1 MIKHFRIKNNFL
13 LSGLFF
19 LVTLFSVGSSLVS
32 CSDSEKIVTQ
42 TEEKIVYVDGNWMVV
57 ASKEVTV
64 MTGESVTLNV
74 SVGGEEE
81 LKPEYTCTSKDAN
94 IATVAVSE
102 DNNSIIIT
110 GVADG
115 STAISIECPTNT
127 KPLVAT
133 IPVTVKQNAIRILA
147 IGNSFSQDAVEQ
159 YLHELAEAEG
169 ISTIIGNMFIGG
181 CSLER
186 HVKNARENAPAYA
199 YRKIGTDGKK
209 REKGKMS
216 LEMVLADEDWDYVS
230 LQQASTFSG
239 MYETYEASLPEL
251 IEYVKARLPKKTKL
265 MLHQT
270 WAYASTSNH
279 GGFKNYNRDQL
290 TMYHAIVDAVKKAG
304 KAYKIKMIIPTG
316 TAIQNARTSFIGD
329 HMNRDGHHLD
339 VKVGRYTAACTWF
352 ERIFKRN
359 VIGNPYAPESLD
371 EARKAVAQKA
381 AHAAV
386 KHPYKVTDLSER
398 R

>member
-1 MIKHFRIKNNFL
+1 MKQY
-13 LSGLFF
+13 
-19 LVTLFSVGSSLVS
+19 
-32 CSDSEKIVTQ
+32 KIVAICMCILLLLAGGAYAQ
-42 TEEKIVYVDGNWMVV
+42 QK
-57 ASKEVTV
+57 TV
-64 MTGESVTLNV
+64 
-74 SVGGEEE
+74 
-81 LKPEYTCTSKDAN
+81 
-94 IATVAVSE
+94 
-102 DNNSIIIT
+102 
-110 GVADG
+110 
-115 STAISIECPTNT
+115 
-127 KPLVAT
+127 
-133 IPVTVKQNAIRILA
+133 RILA

-186 HVKNARENAPAYA
+186 HVKNARDNAPAYA

-216 LEMVLADEDWDYVS
+216 LETVLADEDWDYVS
-230 LQQASTFSG
+230 LQQASPFSG

-270 WAYASTSNH
+270 WAYASTSKH
-279 GGFKNYNRDQL
+279 SGFKNYNCNQL
-290 TMYHAIVDAVKKAG
+290 TMYQAIADAVKKAA
-304 KAYKIKMIIPTG
+304 KANKIKIVIPSG

-329 HMNRDGHHLD
+329 HLNRDGYHLD
-339 VKVGRYTAACTWF
+339 VKVGRYIAACTWF
-352 ERIFKRN
+352 ERIFKHN
-359 VIGNPYAPESLD
+359 VVGNPYAPEGLD

-386 KHPYKVTDLSER
+386 KHPYKVTDLFITN
-398 R
+398 

>member
-1 MIKHFRIKNNFL
+1 MKQY
-13 LSGLFF
+13 
-19 LVTLFSVGSSLVS
+19 
-32 CSDSEKIVTQ
+32 KIVV
-42 TEEKIVYVDGNWMVV
+42 ICMCILLLLAGGVY
-57 ASKEVTV
+57 AQQKTV
-64 MTGESVTLNV
+64 
-74 SVGGEEE
+74 
-81 LKPEYTCTSKDAN
+81 
-94 IATVAVSE
+94 
-102 DNNSIIIT
+102 
-110 GVADG
+110 
-115 STAISIECPTNT
+115 
-127 KPLVAT
+127 
-133 IPVTVKQNAIRILA
+133 RILA

-186 HVKNARENAPAYA
+186 HVKNARDNAPAYA

-216 LEMVLADEDWDYVS
+216 LETVLADEDWDYVS
-230 LQQASTFSG
+230 LQQASPFSG

-270 WAYASTSNH
+270 WAYASTSRH
-279 GGFKNYNRDQL
+279 SGFKNYNCNQL
-290 TMYHAIVDAVKKAG
+290 TMYQVIADAVKKAA
-304 KAYKIKMIIPTG
+304 KANKIKIVIPSG

-329 HMNRDGHHLD
+329 HLNRDGYHLD
-339 VKVGRYTAACTWF
+339 VKIGRYTAACTWF
-352 ERIFKRN
+352 ERIFKHN
-359 VIGNPYAPESLD
+359 VVGNPYTPEGLD

-386 KHPYKVTDLSER
+386 KHPYKVTDLSITN
-398 R
+398 

>member
-1 MIKHFRIKNNFL
+1 MKQY
-13 LSGLFF
+13 
-19 LVTLFSVGSSLVS
+19 
-32 CSDSEKIVTQ
+32 KIVV
-42 TEEKIVYVDGNWMVV
+42 ICMCILLLLAGGVY
-57 ASKEVTV
+57 AQQKTV
-64 MTGESVTLNV
+64 
-74 SVGGEEE
+74 
-81 LKPEYTCTSKDAN
+81 
-94 IATVAVSE
+94 
-102 DNNSIIIT
+102 
-110 GVADG
+110 
-115 STAISIECPTNT
+115 
-127 KPLVAT
+127 
-133 IPVTVKQNAIRILA
+133 RILA

-186 HVKNARENAPAYA
+186 HVKNARDNAPAYA

-216 LEMVLADEDWDYVS
+216 LEAVLADEAWDYVS
-230 LQQASTFSG
+230 LQQASPFSG

-270 WAYASTSNH
+270 WAYASTSKH
-279 GGFKNYNRDQL
+279 SGFKNYNCNQL
-290 TMYHAIVDAVKKAG
+290 TMYQAIADAVKKAA
-304 KAYKIKMIIPTG
+304 KANKIKIVIPSG

-329 HMNRDGHHLD
+329 HLNRDGYHLD
-339 VKVGRYTAACTWF
+339 VKIGRYTAACTWF
-352 ERIFKRN
+352 ERIFKHN
-359 VIGNPYAPESLD
+359 VVGNPYTPEGLD

-386 KHPYKVTDLSER
+386 KHPYKVTDLSITN
-398 R
+398 

>member
-1 MIKHFRIKNNFL
+1 MKQY
-13 LSGLFF
+13 
-19 LVTLFSVGSSLVS
+19 
-32 CSDSEKIVTQ
+32 KIVV
-42 TEEKIVYVDGNWMVV
+42 ICMCILLLLAGGVY
-57 ASKEVTV
+57 AQQKTV
-64 MTGESVTLNV
+64 
-74 SVGGEEE
+74 
-81 LKPEYTCTSKDAN
+81 
-94 IATVAVSE
+94 
-102 DNNSIIIT
+102 
-110 GVADG
+110 
-115 STAISIECPTNT
+115 
-127 KPLVAT
+127 
-133 IPVTVKQNAIRILA
+133 RILA

-186 HVKNARENAPAYA
+186 HVKNARDNAPAYA

-216 LEMVLADEDWDYVS
+216 LEAVLADEDWDYVS
-230 LQQASTFSG
+230 LQQASPFSG

-270 WAYASTSNH
+270 WAYASTSRH
-279 GGFKNYNRDQL
+279 SGFKNYNCNQL
-290 TMYHAIVDAVKKAG
+290 TMYQAIADAVKKAA
-304 KAYKIKMIIPTG
+304 KANKIKIVIPSG

-329 HMNRDGHHLD
+329 HLNRDGYHLD
-339 VKVGRYTAACTWF
+339 VKIGRYTAACTWF
-352 ERIFKRN
+352 ERIFKHN
-359 VIGNPYAPESLD
+359 VVGNPYAPEGLD

-386 KHPYKVTDLSER
+386 KHPYKVTDLSITN
-398 R
+398 

>member
-1 MIKHFRIKNNFL
+1 MKQY
-13 LSGLFF
+13 
-19 LVTLFSVGSSLVS
+19 
-32 CSDSEKIVTQ
+32 KIVV
-42 TEEKIVYVDGNWMVV
+42 ICMCILLLLAGGVY
-57 ASKEVTV
+57 AQQKTV
-64 MTGESVTLNV
+64 
-74 SVGGEEE
+74 
-81 LKPEYTCTSKDAN
+81 
-94 IATVAVSE
+94 
-102 DNNSIIIT
+102 
-110 GVADG
+110 
-115 STAISIECPTNT
+115 
-127 KPLVAT
+127 
-133 IPVTVKQNAIRILA
+133 RILA

-186 HVKNARENAPAYA
+186 HVKNARDNAPAYA

-216 LEMVLADEDWDYVS
+216 LETVLADEDWDYVS
-230 LQQASTFSG
+230 LQQASPFSG

-270 WAYASTSNH
+270 WAYASTSRH
-279 GGFKNYNRDQL
+279 SGFKNYNCNQL
-290 TMYHAIVDAVKKAG
+290 TMYQAIADAVKKAA
-304 KAYKIKMIIPTG
+304 KANKIKIVIPSG

-329 HMNRDGHHLD
+329 HLNRDGYHLD
-339 VKVGRYTAACTWF
+339 VKIGRYTAACTWF
-352 ERIFKRN
+352 ERIFKHN
-359 VIGNPYAPESLD
+359 VVRNPYAPEGLD

-386 KHPYKVTDLSER
+386 KHPYKVTELSITN
-398 R
+398 

>member
-1 MIKHFRIKNNFL
+1 MKQY
-13 LSGLFF
+13 
-19 LVTLFSVGSSLVS
+19 
-32 CSDSEKIVTQ
+32 KIVVICMCILLLLAGGAYAQ
-42 TEEKIVYVDGNWMVV
+42 QK
-57 ASKEVTV
+57 TV
-64 MTGESVTLNV
+64 
-74 SVGGEEE
+74 
-81 LKPEYTCTSKDAN
+81 
-94 IATVAVSE
+94 
-102 DNNSIIIT
+102 
-110 GVADG
+110 
-115 STAISIECPTNT
+115 
-127 KPLVAT
+127 
-133 IPVTVKQNAIRILA
+133 RILA

-186 HVKNARENAPAYA
+186 HVKNARDNAPAYA
-199 YRKIGTDGKK
+199 YRKIGTEGKK

-216 LEMVLADEDWDYVS
+216 LETVLADEDWDYVS
-230 LQQASTFSG
+230 LQQASPFSG

-270 WAYASTSNH
+270 WAYASTSKH
-279 GGFKNYNRDQL
+279 SGFKNYNCNQL
-290 TMYHAIVDAVKKAG
+290 TMYQAIADAVKKAA
-304 KAYKIKMIIPTG
+304 KANKIKIVIPSG

-329 HMNRDGHHLD
+329 HLNRDGYHLD

-352 ERIFKRN
+352 ERIFKHN
-359 VIGNPYAPESLD
+359 VVGNPYAPEGLD

-386 KHPYKVTDLSER
+386 KHPYKVTDLFITN
-398 R
+398 

>member
-1 MIKHFRIKNNFL
+1 MNVMKQYRNVVICMCIL
-13 LSGLFF
+13 LLLAG
-19 LVTLFSVGSSLVS
+19 G
-32 CSDSEKIVTQ
+32 
-42 TEEKIVYVDGNWMVV
+42 VY
-57 ASKEVTV
+57 AQQKTV
-64 MTGESVTLNV
+64 
-74 SVGGEEE
+74 
-81 LKPEYTCTSKDAN
+81 
-94 IATVAVSE
+94 
-102 DNNSIIIT
+102 
-110 GVADG
+110 
-115 STAISIECPTNT
+115 
-127 KPLVAT
+127 
-133 IPVTVKQNAIRILA
+133 RILA

-186 HVKNARENAPAYA
+186 HVKNARDNAPAYA

-216 LEMVLADEDWDYVS
+216 LEAVLADEAWDYVS
-230 LQQASTFSG
+230 LQQASPFSG

-270 WAYASTSNH
+270 WAYASTSKH
-279 GGFKNYNRDQL
+279 SGFKNYNCNQL
-290 TMYHAIVDAVKKAG
+290 TMYQAIADAVKKAA
-304 KAYKIKMIIPTG
+304 KANKIKIVIPSG

-329 HMNRDGHHLD
+329 HLNRDGYHLD
-339 VKVGRYTAACTWF
+339 VKIGRYTAACTWF
-352 ERIFKRN
+352 ERIFKHN
-359 VIGNPYAPESLD
+359 VVGNPYAPEGLD

-386 KHPYKVTDLSER
+386 KHPYKVTELSITN
-398 R
+398 

>member
-1 MIKHFRIKNNFL
+1 MKQY
-13 LSGLFF
+13 
-19 LVTLFSVGSSLVS
+19 
-32 CSDSEKIVTQ
+32 KIVV
-42 TEEKIVYVDGNWMVV
+42 ICMCILLLLAGGVY
-57 ASKEVTV
+57 AQQKTV
-64 MTGESVTLNV
+64 
-74 SVGGEEE
+74 
-81 LKPEYTCTSKDAN
+81 
-94 IATVAVSE
+94 
-102 DNNSIIIT
+102 
-110 GVADG
+110 
-115 STAISIECPTNT
+115 
-127 KPLVAT
+127 
-133 IPVTVKQNAIRILA
+133 RILA

-186 HVKNARENAPAYA
+186 HVKNARDNAPAYA

-216 LEMVLADEDWDYVS
+216 LETVLADEDWDYVS
-230 LQQASTFSG
+230 LQQASPFSG

-270 WAYASTSNH
+270 WAYASTSRH
-279 GGFKNYNRDQL
+279 SGFKNYNCNQL
-290 TMYHAIVDAVKKAG
+290 TMYQAIADAVKKAA
-304 KAYKIKMIIPTG
+304 KANKIKIVIPSG

-329 HMNRDGHHLD
+329 HLNLDGYHLD
-339 VKVGRYTAACTWF
+339 VKIGRYTAACTWF
-352 ERIFKRN
+352 ERIFKHD
-359 VIGNPYAPESLD
+359 VVGNPYTPEGLD

-386 KHPYKVTDLSER
+386 KHPYKVTDLSITN
-398 R
+398 

>member
-1 MIKHFRIKNNFL
+1 MKQY
-13 LSGLFF
+13 
-19 LVTLFSVGSSLVS
+19 
-32 CSDSEKIVTQ
+32 KIVVICMCILLLLAGGAYAQ
-42 TEEKIVYVDGNWMVV
+42 QK
-57 ASKEVTV
+57 TV
-64 MTGESVTLNV
+64 
-74 SVGGEEE
+74 
-81 LKPEYTCTSKDAN
+81 
-94 IATVAVSE
+94 
-102 DNNSIIIT
+102 
-110 GVADG
+110 
-115 STAISIECPTNT
+115 
-127 KPLVAT
+127 
-133 IPVTVKQNAIRILA
+133 RILA

-186 HVKNARENAPAYA
+186 HVKNARDNAPAYA

-216 LEMVLADEDWDYVS
+216 LETVLADEDWDYVS
-230 LQQASTFSG
+230 LQQASPFSG

-270 WAYASTSNH
+270 WAYASTSKH
-279 GGFKNYNRDQL
+279 SGFKNYNCNQL
-290 TMYHAIVDAVKKAG
+290 TMYQAIADAVKKAA
-304 KAYKIKMIIPTG
+304 KANKIKIVIPSG

-329 HMNRDGHHLD
+329 HLNRDGYHLD
-339 VKVGRYTAACTWF
+339 VKIGRYTAACTWF
-352 ERIFKRN
+352 ERIFKHN
-359 VIGNPYAPESLD
+359 VVGNPYTPEGLD

-386 KHPYKVTDLSER
+386 KHPYKVTDLSITN
-398 R
+398 

>member
-1 MIKHFRIKNNFL
+1 MKQY
-13 LSGLFF
+13 
-19 LVTLFSVGSSLVS
+19 
-32 CSDSEKIVTQ
+32 KIVVICMCILLLLAGGAYAQ
-42 TEEKIVYVDGNWMVV
+42 QK
-57 ASKEVTV
+57 TV
-64 MTGESVTLNV
+64 
-74 SVGGEEE
+74 
-81 LKPEYTCTSKDAN
+81 
-94 IATVAVSE
+94 
-102 DNNSIIIT
+102 
-110 GVADG
+110 
-115 STAISIECPTNT
+115 
-127 KPLVAT
+127 
-133 IPVTVKQNAIRILA
+133 RILA

-186 HVKNARENAPAYA
+186 HVKNARDNAPAYA

-216 LEMVLADEDWDYVS
+216 LEAVLADEDWDYVS
-230 LQQASTFSG
+230 LQQASPFSG

-270 WAYASTSNH
+270 WAYASTSRH
-279 GGFKNYNRDQL
+279 SGFKNYNCNQL
-290 TMYHAIVDAVKKAG
+290 TMYQAIADAVKKAA
-304 KAYKIKMIIPTG
+304 KANKIKIVIPSG

-329 HMNRDGHHLD
+329 HLNRDGYHLD
-339 VKVGRYTAACTWF
+339 VKIGRYTAACTWF
-352 ERIFKRN
+352 ERIFKHN
-359 VIGNPYAPESLD
+359 VVGNPYAPEGLD

-386 KHPYKVTDLSER
+386 KHPYKVTELSITN
-398 R
+398 

>member
-1 MIKHFRIKNNFL
+1 MKQY
-13 LSGLFF
+13 
-19 LVTLFSVGSSLVS
+19 
-32 CSDSEKIVTQ
+32 KIVVICMCILLLLAGGAYAQ
-42 TEEKIVYVDGNWMVV
+42 QK
-57 ASKEVTV
+57 TV
-64 MTGESVTLNV
+64 
-74 SVGGEEE
+74 
-81 LKPEYTCTSKDAN
+81 
-94 IATVAVSE
+94 
-102 DNNSIIIT
+102 
-110 GVADG
+110 
-115 STAISIECPTNT
+115 
-127 KPLVAT
+127 
-133 IPVTVKQNAIRILA
+133 RILA

-186 HVKNARENAPAYA
+186 HVKNARDNDPAYA

-216 LEMVLADEDWDYVS
+216 LETVLADEDWDYVS
-230 LQQASTFSG
+230 LQQASPFSG

-270 WAYASTSNH
+270 WAYASTSRH
-279 GGFKNYNRDQL
+279 SGFKNYNCNQL
-290 TMYHAIVDAVKKAG
+290 TMYQAIADAVKKAA
-304 KAYKIKMIIPTG
+304 KANKIKIVIPSG

-329 HMNRDGHHLD
+329 HLNRDGYHLD
-339 VKVGRYTAACTWF
+339 VKIGRYTAACTWF
-352 ERIFKRN
+352 ERIFKHN
-359 VIGNPYAPESLD
+359 VVGNPYTPEGLD

-386 KHPYKVTDLSER
+386 KHPYKVTDLSITN
-398 R
+398 

>member
-1 MIKHFRIKNNFL
+1 MKQY
-13 LSGLFF
+13 
-19 LVTLFSVGSSLVS
+19 
-32 CSDSEKIVTQ
+32 KIVVICMCILLLLA
-42 TEEKIVYVDGNWMVV
+42 EGVY
-57 ASKEVTV
+57 AQQKTV
-64 MTGESVTLNV
+64 
-74 SVGGEEE
+74 
-81 LKPEYTCTSKDAN
+81 
-94 IATVAVSE
+94 
-102 DNNSIIIT
+102 
-110 GVADG
+110 
-115 STAISIECPTNT
+115 
-127 KPLVAT
+127 
-133 IPVTVKQNAIRILA
+133 RILA

-186 HVKNARENAPAYA
+186 HVKNARDNAPAYA

-216 LEMVLADEDWDYVS
+216 LETVLADEDWDYVS
-230 LQQASTFSG
+230 LQQASPFSG

-270 WAYASTSNH
+270 WAYASTSRH
-279 GGFKNYNRDQL
+279 SGFKNYNCNQL
-290 TMYHAIVDAVKKAG
+290 TMYQAIADAVKKAA
-304 KAYKIKMIIPTG
+304 KANKIKIVIPSG

-329 HMNRDGHHLD
+329 HLNRDGYHLD
-339 VKVGRYTAACTWF
+339 VKIGRYTAACTWF
-352 ERIFKRN
+352 ERIFKHN
-359 VIGNPYAPESLD
+359 VVGNPYAPEGLD

-386 KHPYKVTDLSER
+386 KHPYKVTELSITN
-398 R
+398 

>member
-1 MIKHFRIKNNFL
+1 MKQY
-13 LSGLFF
+13 
-19 LVTLFSVGSSLVS
+19 
-32 CSDSEKIVTQ
+32 KIVV
-42 TEEKIVYVDGNWMVV
+42 ICMCILLLLAGGVY
-57 ASKEVTV
+57 AQQKTV
-64 MTGESVTLNV
+64 
-74 SVGGEEE
+74 
-81 LKPEYTCTSKDAN
+81 
-94 IATVAVSE
+94 
-102 DNNSIIIT
+102 
-110 GVADG
+110 
-115 STAISIECPTNT
+115 
-127 KPLVAT
+127 
-133 IPVTVKQNAIRILA
+133 RILA

-186 HVKNARENAPAYA
+186 HVKNARDNAPAYA

-216 LEMVLADEDWDYVS
+216 LEAVLADEDWDYVS
-230 LQQASTFSG
+230 LQQASPFSG

-270 WAYASTSNH
+270 WAYASTSRH
-279 GGFKNYNRDQL
+279 SGFKNYNCNQL
-290 TMYHAIVDAVKKAG
+290 TMYQAIADAVKKAA
-304 KAYKIKMIIPTG
+304 KANKIKIVIPSG

-329 HMNRDGHHLD
+329 HLNRDGYHLD
-339 VKVGRYTAACTWF
+339 VKIGRYTAACTWF
-352 ERIFKRN
+352 ERIFKHN
-359 VIGNPYAPESLD
+359 VVGNPYTPEGLD

-386 KHPYKVTDLSER
+386 KHPYKVTELSITN
-398 R
+398 

>member
-1 MIKHFRIKNNFL
+1 MKQY
-13 LSGLFF
+13 
-19 LVTLFSVGSSLVS
+19 
-32 CSDSEKIVTQ
+32 KIVV
-42 TEEKIVYVDGNWMVV
+42 ICMCILLLLAGGVY
-57 ASKEVTV
+57 AQQKTV
-64 MTGESVTLNV
+64 
-74 SVGGEEE
+74 
-81 LKPEYTCTSKDAN
+81 
-94 IATVAVSE
+94 
-102 DNNSIIIT
+102 
-110 GVADG
+110 
-115 STAISIECPTNT
+115 
-127 KPLVAT
+127 
-133 IPVTVKQNAIRILA
+133 RILA

-186 HVKNARENAPAYA
+186 HVKNARNNAPAYA

-216 LEMVLADEDWDYVS
+216 LEAVLADEDWDYVS
-230 LQQASTFSG
+230 LQQASPFSG

-270 WAYASTSNH
+270 WAYASTSRH
-279 GGFKNYNRDQL
+279 SGFKNYNCNQL
-290 TMYHAIVDAVKKAG
+290 TMYQAIADAVKKAA
-304 KAYKIKMIIPTG
+304 KANKIKIVIPSG

-329 HMNRDGHHLD
+329 HLNRDGYHLD
-339 VKVGRYTAACTWF
+339 VKIGRYTAACTWF
-352 ERIFKRN
+352 ERIFKHN
-359 VIGNPYAPESLD
+359 VVGNPYTPEGLD

-386 KHPYKVTDLSER
+386 KHPYKVTDLSITN
-398 R
+398 

>member
-1 MIKHFRIKNNFL
+1 MKQYRNVVICMFIL
-13 LSGLFF
+13 LLLAG
-19 LVTLFSVGSSLVS
+19 GAYAQQ
-32 CSDSEKIVTQ
+32 K
-42 TEEKIVYVDGNWMVV
+42 
-57 ASKEVTV
+57 TV
-64 MTGESVTLNV
+64 
-74 SVGGEEE
+74 
-81 LKPEYTCTSKDAN
+81 
-94 IATVAVSE
+94 
-102 DNNSIIIT
+102 
-110 GVADG
+110 
-115 STAISIECPTNT
+115 
-127 KPLVAT
+127 
-133 IPVTVKQNAIRILA
+133 RILA

-216 LEMVLADEDWDYVS
+216 LETVLADEDWDYVS
-230 LQQASTFSG
+230 LQQASPFSG

-270 WAYASTSNH
+270 WAYASTSKH
-279 GGFKNYNRDQL
+279 SGFKNYNCNQL
-290 TMYHAIVDAVKKAG
+290 TMYQAIADAVKKAA
-304 KAYKIKMIIPTG
+304 KVNKIKIVIPSG

-329 HMNRDGHHLD
+329 HLNRDGYHLD

-359 VIGNPYAPESLD
+359 VVG
-371 EARKAVAQKA
+371 
-381 AHAAV
+381 
-386 KHPYKVTDLSER
+386 
-398 R
+398 

>member
-1 MIKHFRIKNNFL
+1 MKQY
-13 LSGLFF
+13 
-19 LVTLFSVGSSLVS
+19 
-32 CSDSEKIVTQ
+32 KIVV
-42 TEEKIVYVDGNWMVV
+42 ICMCILLLLAGGVY
-57 ASKEVTV
+57 AQQKTV
-64 MTGESVTLNV
+64 
-74 SVGGEEE
+74 
-81 LKPEYTCTSKDAN
+81 
-94 IATVAVSE
+94 
-102 DNNSIIIT
+102 
-110 GVADG
+110 
-115 STAISIECPTNT
+115 
-127 KPLVAT
+127 
-133 IPVTVKQNAIRILA
+133 RILA

-186 HVKNARENAPAYA
+186 HVKNARDNAPAYA

-216 LEMVLADEDWDYVS
+216 LETVLADEDWDYVS
-230 LQQASTFSG
+230 LQQASPFSG

-270 WAYASTSNH
+270 WAYASTSRH
-279 GGFKNYNRDQL
+279 SGFKNYNCNQL
-290 TMYHAIVDAVKKAG
+290 TMYQAIADAVKKAA
-304 KAYKIKMIIPTG
+304 KANKIKIVIPSG

-329 HMNRDGHHLD
+329 HLNRDGYHLD
-339 VKVGRYTAACTWF
+339 VKIGRYTAACTWF
-352 ERIFKRN
+352 ERIFKHN
-359 VIGNPYAPESLD
+359 VIGNPYAPEGLD

-386 KHPYKVTDLSER
+386 KHPYKVTDLSITN
-398 R
+398 

>member
-1 MIKHFRIKNNFL
+1 MKQY
-13 LSGLFF
+13 
-19 LVTLFSVGSSLVS
+19 
-32 CSDSEKIVTQ
+32 KIVVICMFILLLLAGGAYAQ
-42 TEEKIVYVDGNWMVV
+42 QK
-57 ASKEVTV
+57 TV
-64 MTGESVTLNV
+64 
-74 SVGGEEE
+74 
-81 LKPEYTCTSKDAN
+81 
-94 IATVAVSE
+94 
-102 DNNSIIIT
+102 
-110 GVADG
+110 
-115 STAISIECPTNT
+115 
-127 KPLVAT
+127 
-133 IPVTVKQNAIRILA
+133 RILA

-186 HVKNARENAPAYA
+186 HVKNARDNAPAYA

-216 LEMVLADEDWDYVS
+216 LEAVLADEDWDYVS
-230 LQQASTFSG
+230 LQQASPFSG

-270 WAYASTSNH
+270 WAYASTSKH
-279 GGFKNYNRDQL
+279 SGFKNYNCNQL
-290 TMYHAIVDAVKKAG
+290 TMYQAITDAVKKAA
-304 KAYKIKMIIPTG
+304 KVNRIKIVIPSG

-329 HMNRDGHHLD
+329 HLNRDGYHLD

-352 ERIFKRN
+352 ERIFKHN
-359 VIGNPYAPESLD
+359 VVGNPYAPEGLD
-371 EARKAVAQKA
+371 EARKTVAQQA

-386 KHPYKVTDLSER
+386 KHPYKVTDLSIAN
-398 R
+398 